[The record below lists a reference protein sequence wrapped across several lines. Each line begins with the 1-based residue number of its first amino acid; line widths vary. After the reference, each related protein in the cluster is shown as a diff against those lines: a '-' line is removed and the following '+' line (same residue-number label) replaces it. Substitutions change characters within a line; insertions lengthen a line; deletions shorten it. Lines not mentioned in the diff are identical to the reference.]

1 MEFQVKFCSGKSDIL
16 LHMCYLQFALVFNFS
31 LELIKK
37 CTCFLP
43 IRYKSFF
50 QVHYYMSTKS
60 LEIFKLVYHYLK
72 VCIKM
77 IMTIGYL
84 KCTICS
90 LEIKWTRSDLL
101 RVFEF
106 MPNKDVW
113 FKFPLLLIKNLSL
126 IITIKINFTS
136 YFLIHELH
144 ICSVNEGCF
153 IHQQTKLYFNFSCGW
168 YDINSICVSFY
179 SNLNRA

>member
-1 MEFQVKFCSGKSDIL
+1 MLFAICTCIQLFTWINQKMHLFSANQIHIIFSSIL
-16 LHMCYLQFALVFNFS
+16 LY
-31 LELIKK
+31 
-37 CTCFLP
+37 
-43 IRYKSFF
+43 
-50 QVHYYMSTKS
+50 STKD
-60 LEIFKLVYHYLK
+60 LEIFKLVNHYLK
-72 VCIKM
+72 VCIKI

-101 RVFEF
+101 RVLEF

-113 FKFPLLLIKNLSL
+113 FKFPLPLIKNLSL
-126 IITIKINFTS
+126 IITIKINFIS

-153 IHQQTKLYFNFSCGW
+153 IHQQTKLYFYFSCGW

>member
-1 MEFQVKFCSGKSDIL
+1 
-16 LHMCYLQFALVFNFS
+16 
-31 LELIKK
+31 
-37 CTCFLP
+37 
-43 IRYKSFF
+43 
-50 QVHYYMSTKS
+50 MSTKN

-84 KCTICS
+84 KCIICS
-90 LEIKWTRSDLL
+90 LEISEQGQSLL

-113 FKFPLLLIKNLSL
+113 FKFPLPLIKNLSL
-126 IITIKINFTS
+126 IITIKINFIS

-153 IHQQTKLYFNFSCGW
+153 IHQQTKLYFYFSCGW
-168 YDINSICVSFY
+168 YDSNLICVSFY

>member
-1 MEFQVKFCSGKSDIL
+1 MEFQVKFRSGKSDIL
-16 LHMCYLQFALVFNFS
+16 LHIS
-31 LELIKK
+31 HIGI
-37 CTCFLP
+37 CTCIQLFTWVNKKMHLFSANQ
-43 IRYKSFF
+43 IHIIF
-50 QVHYYMSTKS
+50 QVYYYISTKD

-113 FKFPLLLIKNLSL
+113 FKFPLPLIKNLSL
-126 IITIKINFTS
+126 IITIKINFIS
-136 YFLIHELH
+136 YFLTHELH
-144 ICSVNEGCF
+144 IWSGNEGCF
-153 IHQQTKLYFNFSCGW
+153 IHQQTKLYFYFSCGW
-168 YDINSICVSFY
+168 YDINLMCVSFY